1 MADTCKRLVGPKQL
15 ANSAT
20 TEYTVPG
27 ATTTTVRLIH
37 FSNPTAADKT
47 VTLSIGTDAA
57 GTRLFDAF
65 TVQAGSVFGYPC
77 HFTLATTEILQM
89 SASVA
94 TSVVVCIDGIETT

>member
-1 MADTCKRLVGPKQL
+1 MADACKRLVGPKQM

-37 FSNPTAADKT
+37 FSNPTAGQLT
-47 VTLSIGTDAA
+47 VTLSIGADAA
-57 GTRLFDAF
+57 GTRLLDAYPIP
-65 TVQAGSVFGYPC
+65 AGSIFAYPC

-89 SASVA
+89 SASAA
-94 TSVVVCIDGIETT
+94 TSVVVCVDGIETT

>member
-20 TEYTVPG
+20 TEYTVPS

-37 FSNPTAADKT
+37 FSNPTSGQLT
-47 VTLSIGTDAA
+47 ITLSIGADAA
-57 GTRLFDAF
+57 GTRIFDAYPIA
-65 TVQAGSVFGYPC
+65 AGAVFAYPC
-77 HFTLATTEILQM
+77 HFTLTATEILQM
-89 SASVA
+89 SASAA